1 MCSFW
6 VEHDYEVKPDTVVQ
20 VVNSFFFF
28 CFEHNLSECNVIK
41 KLVCV
46 LALHNNY
53 IKLWMHLGGL
63 ENTQKAIL

>member
-6 VEHDYEVKPDTVVQ
+6 VEHDYKVKLDTVVQ
-20 VVNSFFFF
+20 VVNSFFF

-46 LALHNNY
+46 LALHNY

>member
-6 VEHDYEVKPDTVVQ
+6 VEHDYKVKLDTVVQ
-20 VVNSFFFF
+20 VVNSFFF

-41 KLVCV
+41 KLFLCFSST
-46 LALHNNY
+46 Y